1 MNISI
6 RFIKEVSYLK
16 ALTEWQS
23 SVHDFILRLKRKL
36 QLSRI
41 EAKEKRLN
49 VLVADDSKHDE
60 NKDTFYERCR
70 TEIPQMFKKI
80 SHRSSEFISSVE
92 TLNHH

>member
-23 SVHDFILRLKRKL
+23 SVHDFILRLKREL

-41 EAKEKRLN
+41 EAKEM
-49 VLVADDSKHDE
+49 SKTA
-60 NKDTFYERCR
+60 KC
-70 TEIPQMFKKI
+70 M
-80 SHRSSEFISSVE
+80 SSGC
-92 TLNHH
+92 